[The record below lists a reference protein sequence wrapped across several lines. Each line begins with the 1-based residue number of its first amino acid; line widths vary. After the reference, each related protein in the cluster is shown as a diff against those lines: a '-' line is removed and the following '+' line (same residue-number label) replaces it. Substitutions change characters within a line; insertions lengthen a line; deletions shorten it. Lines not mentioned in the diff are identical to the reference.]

1 MKIKELKKLA
11 KEVQKAS
18 RFAEEIKSK
27 VTNDLERINE
37 LDAFVKEVK
46 ETVLT
51 LEVRVKGANEVLSK
65 LDELLS

>member
-18 RFAEEIKSK
+18 LFAEEIKSK
-27 VTNDLERINE
+27 VTNDLKRINE

-46 ETVLT
+46 GTIVE
-51 LEVRVKGANEVLSK
+51 LEKRVTGANTVLSK